1 MGITDKLRPVA
12 LSQIHSMNNPH
23 QHGRKAM
30 RCLVFAVALLGAT
43 AVAARAQ
50 DAIPDLKGV
59 WSGKGKSIVF
69 GNNPH
74 HPGSQ
79 TAADQPRVRD
89 IEATYTIE
97 GQEGRLVWGH
107 SSSKAADTKEPL
119 AWAISRDN
127 KTIIGA
133 DADGYYR
140 ITLISR
146 DRMEKCYTH
155 NGLGPS
161 RSVVAACHVMDR
173 VKR

>member
-1 MGITDKLRPVA
+1 
-12 LSQIHSMNNPH
+12 
-23 QHGRKAM
+23 M
-30 RCLVFAVALLGAT
+30 RCLVFALALLGAT

-50 DAIPDLKGV
+50 DAVPDLKGV

-79 TAADQPRVRD
+79 TPADQPRVRD

-119 AWAISRDN
+119 AWAISRD
-127 KTIIGA
+127 
-133 DADGYYR
+133 
-140 ITLISR
+140 
-146 DRMEKCYTH
+146 RMEKCYTH

-161 RSVVAACHVMDR
+161 RSVVAACHLMDR
-173 VKR
+173 VKRRICSHRRFF